1 VRNQRLSMIPILLV
15 SLRALTRNVMNLA
28 LKNLSSKILAYSC
41 ALVLVWQPILVSN
54 AHAQTSDLNL
64 PRFGDASGD
73 DLSPASERRL
83 GRAIMNSLAAE
94 GVVYFDPELTQW
106 LRDLTTPLL
115 QTRHAQ
121 GYTFDLCLI
130 KDRSINAFA
139 LPGGYICVHTGLI
152 EAAQSESEIASVL
165 GHEIG
170 HVTQRHIARN
180 FSKQKQTLP
189 IIVGSLLLAIAAAK
203 ANPTAALGVTQL
215 GEAVARGQVLSF
227 SRDAEREADRVG
239 LEMMNEA
246 GFSPHASVTFFQRL
260 QAATR
265 VYDNAA
271 PEYLRS
277 HPLTS
282 ERITDMQ
289 LRTLNM
295 PAKIRPDPLEFS
307 MVKARLMA
315 LGDGSRESATSALVY
330 FEGPGAGRDSLEMAV
345 ALYGRAVAKTQ
356 LIETAQAEELLLQ
369 AQRAISGN
377 PQSQKSLQLI
387 AGQRIRNAQVAGQF
401 DKAHEIAK
409 AALASNPLHR
419 PFILGFLNAQLQ
431 AGKIDEAERNVE
443 TLLQERRSDP
453 ELWRIASEI
462 YAKGNKQA
470 QAHRAAG
477 EQAGIVASW
486 RQAIDQMQAAQR
498 IGSNDFI
505 FNAIVDAKIKE
516 FQAEFQREK
525 NDPMFAKNR

>member
-1 VRNQRLSMIPILLV
+1 MIFSFKKLSF
-15 SLRALTRNVMNLA
+15 
-28 LKNLSSKILAYSC
+28 KCLAYGC
-41 ALVLVWQPILVSN
+41 ALVLIAQPLLSSYAV
-54 AHAQTSDLNL
+54 AQTSDLNL

-83 GRAIMNSLAAE
+83 GRAIMNSLIAE
-94 GVVYFDPELTQW
+94 GVVYVDHELTQW
-106 LRDLTTPLL
+106 LRELTAPLL

-121 GYTFDLCLI
+121 GYSFEFCLI

-152 EAAQSESEIASVL
+152 EAAQNESEVASVL

-203 ANPTAALGVTQL
+203 SNPEAAVGLTQL
-215 GEAVARGQVLSF
+215 GDAVARGQVLGF

-265 VYDNAA
+265 VYDSSA
-271 PEYLRS
+271 PDYLRS

-289 LRTLNM
+289 LRTLGM

-307 MVKARLMA
+307 MVKARLLA
-315 LGDGSRESATSALVY
+315 IGDGSRESATSALTY
-330 FEGPGAGRDSLEMAV
+330 FNGPGAGRDALEKAV

-356 LIETAQAEELLLQ
+356 LIETAEAEELLLQ
-369 AQRAISGN
+369 AQRAITGN
-377 PQSQKSLQLI
+377 AQAKKSLQLI

-401 DKAHEIAK
+401 EKAHDIAK
-409 AALASNPLHR
+409 TALASNPTHR
-419 PFILGFLNAQLQ
+419 PFILEFLNAQLQ
-431 AGKIDEAERNVE
+431 AGKIAEAERNAE
-443 TLLQERRSDP
+443 TLLQERRTDP
-453 ELWRIASEI
+453 EIWRIASEI
-462 YAKGNKQA
+462 YAKANKQA

-477 EQAGIVASW
+477 EQAGILAAW
-486 RQAIDQMQAAQR
+486 RQALDQMQAAQR

-516 FQAEFQREK
+516 FQVEFQREK
-525 NDPMFAKNR
+525 NDPMFAKSR

>member
-1 VRNQRLSMIPILLV
+1 MSMIPRLLV
-15 SLRALTRNVMNLA
+15 SFEAFTGSLMNLS
-28 LKNLSSKILAYSC
+28 LKKLSRKLLAYCC
-41 ALVLVWQPILVSN
+41 AIALVWQPLLAGHAI
-54 AHAQTSDLNL
+54 AQTSDLNL

-83 GRAIMNSLAAE
+83 GRAIMNSLISE
-94 GVVYFDPELTQW
+94 GVVYFDHEMTQW
-106 LRDLTTPLL
+106 MNDLAAPLV

-121 GYTFDLCLI
+121 GYSFNFCLI

-139 LPGGYICVHTGLI
+139 LPGGYICMNTGLI

-203 ANPTAALGVTQL
+203 SSPEAAVGLTQL
-215 GEAVARGQVLSF
+215 GDAVARGQVLGF

-246 GFSPHASVTFFQRL
+246 GFSPHASVAFFQRL

-265 VYDNAA
+265 VYDSSA

-289 LRTLNM
+289 LRTLSM

-307 MVKARLMA
+307 MIKARLRA
-315 LGDGSRESATSALVY
+315 LGDGSRDSANAALT
-330 FEGPGAGRDSLEMAV
+330 FFDGPGAGRDPLEKAV

-356 LIETAQAEELLLQ
+356 LIETAQAEQLLLE
-369 AQRAISGN
+369 AQREISGN
-377 PQSQKSLQLI
+377 PQSKKSLQLI

-401 DKAHEIAK
+401 DKAYDIAK
-409 AALASNPLHR
+409 TALATNPLHR
-419 PFILGFLNAQLQ
+419 PFIVAHLNAQLQ
-431 AGKIDEAERNVE
+431 AGKIEEAERNVE
-443 TLLQERRSDP
+443 TLLQERRNDP

-477 EQAGIVASW
+477 EQAGALAAW

-516 FQAEFQREK
+516 FQVEFQREK
-525 NDPMFAKNR
+525 NDPMFAKSR